1 MYHRLPQ
8 DFYIFFVFFRFN
20 FVFRIFSQGD
30 CGSLIVIEL
39 RALFFSC
46 PYSLADHGVV
56 STDSDQIQPV
66 RPLAQAG
73 WCGVAAGPILGE
85 SQAIRAMLTG
95 SDLLSKVSELQAD
108 NVSRTDIVLACGYIR
123 EDGKASYVAFY
134 EALLAAKYPNGM
146 TSANVTETEIEF
158 DSEDDDNKFQDLCE
172 NYPQEAVEIY
182 YENMGNFDD
191 FEEAYQG
198 EFDSEAHFTEEWIA
212 NMGENIPSY
221 IVIDYQATWDSALR
235 YDYWE
240 ESNYFFL
247 NI

>member
-1 MYHRLPQ
+1 M
-8 DFYIFFVFFRFN
+8 V
-20 FVFRIFSQGD
+20 
-30 CGSLIVIEL
+30 
-39 RALFFSC
+39 
-46 PYSLADHGVV
+46 
-56 STDSDQIQPV
+56 
-66 RPLAQAG
+66 
-73 WCGVAAGPILGE
+73 AGPILGE
-85 SQAIRAMLTG
+85 SQALRAMLTG

-172 NYPQEAVEIY
+172 NYPQKAVEVY
-182 YENMGNFDD
+182 YENIGNFDD

-198 EFDSEAHFTEEWIA
+198 EFESEAHFTEEWIA